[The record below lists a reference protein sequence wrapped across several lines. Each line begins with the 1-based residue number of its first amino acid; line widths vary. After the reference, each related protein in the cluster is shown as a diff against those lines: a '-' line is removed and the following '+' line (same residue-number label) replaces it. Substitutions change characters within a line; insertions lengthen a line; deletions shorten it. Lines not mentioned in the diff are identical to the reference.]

1 MDLLLT
7 HVGCALVVGCRS
19 VVAVKREEV
28 TVEGARGGTEARDE
42 S

>member
-7 HVGCALVVGCRS
+7 HGGCALVVGCRS
-19 VVAVKREEV
+19 VVSVKREEV
-28 TVEGARGGTEARDE
+28 TAEGARGGTKVRDE